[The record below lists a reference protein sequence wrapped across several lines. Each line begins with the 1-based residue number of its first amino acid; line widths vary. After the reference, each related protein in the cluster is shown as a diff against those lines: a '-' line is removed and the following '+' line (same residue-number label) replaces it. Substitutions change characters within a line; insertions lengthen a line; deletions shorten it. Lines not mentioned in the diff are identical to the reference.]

1 MIRHFLGLIVFVS
14 VVVAVIIELVI
25 IVVAVSI
32 VIVVV
37 IFVAVIIDKLPFLSS
52 ATEVSTGPTCQFG
65 FVCVCV
71 CLSGLFFKA
80 SYWIIYWLLTVVLAT
95 YLSE

>member
-52 ATEVSTGPTCQFG
+52 ATEVSTGPTCQFLC
-65 FVCVCV
+65 VCLCV
-71 CLSGLFFKA
+71 CLSVFPVFFSRRLIG
-80 SYWIIYWLLTVVLAT
+80 SYTGF
-95 YLSE
+95 